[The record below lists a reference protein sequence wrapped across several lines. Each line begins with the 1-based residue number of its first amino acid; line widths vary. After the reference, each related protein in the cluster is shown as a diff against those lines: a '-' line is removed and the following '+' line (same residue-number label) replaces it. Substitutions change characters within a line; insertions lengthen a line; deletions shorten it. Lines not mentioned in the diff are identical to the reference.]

1 LEIESIVKQVKYN
14 CNISDARYWGYYS
27 ICGLLMRLRE
37 LYMHEHGIGSGQYV
51 PKKDILDWI
60 AKRESMWE
68 TLESATFE
76 DIEIDGHKYEPFD
89 SSGIN
94 HALNKH
100 GLIYSGGYGM
110 FGKPMFFLARL
121 KFMRHVSPYG
131 VYYSDSEYCRDLST
145 SMAMVQGQNI
155 YVRLEPLRAFLWEK
169 ISELQCGKCRTA
181 LREAFGHYGISDKQF
196 ISLNQEEV
204 EEKGGQAVAT
214 VCQDVAEMIAL
225 HELGEA
231 AENEIAPLWLE
242 ILDNTT
248 DRLTEFYL
256 RAIKDVLAD
265 TTLQGP
271 LKFVISNES
280 KPLVH
285 FYIAFLEGL
294 RKELFPEVLEAYKDF
309 METGNWDLL
318 EQARVSGYSRVDN
331 IRKEILTIW
340 DHTTSSQSI
349 ESFIKSRF
357 KSG

>member
-1 LEIESIVKQVKYN
+1 MEIESIVKQVKYN
-14 CNISDARYWGYYS
+14 CNISDARYWGNYS

-37 LYMHEHGIGSGQYV
+37 LYMQEHGIGSGQSV
-51 PKKDILDWI
+51 SKNDIMDWI
-60 AKRESMWE
+60 AEREALWE
-68 TLESATFE
+68 VLESAAFE
-76 DIEIDGHKYEPFD
+76 DIDIDGHKYEPFD

-94 HALNKH
+94 QALNKH

-121 KFMRHVSPYG
+121 KFMSHVSAYG
-131 VYYSDSEYCRDLST
+131 IYYSDSEYCRDLST

-155 YVRLEPLRAFLWEK
+155 FVRLEPLRAFLWEK
-169 ISELQCGKCRTA
+169 VSELQCGKSRAA

-196 ISLNQEEV
+196 LSLSQQEAQ
-204 EEKGGQAVAT
+204 EKGSQAVAT

-231 AENEIAPLWLE
+231 AENEIAPLWLD
-242 ILDNTT
+242 ILESAT

-271 LKFVISNES
+271 LKLVISNES

-285 FYIAFLEGL
+285 FYIAFLDGL
-294 RKELFPEVLEAYKDF
+294 RKELFPEVIDAYKDF
-309 METGNWDLL
+309 ADTGNRALL
-318 EQARVSGYSRVDN
+318 EQARISGYTRLDN
-331 IRKEILTIW
+331 IRKEILDIW
-340 DHTTSSQSI
+340 DNTESSQCI

-357 KSG
+357 KRG